1 MLDPVTCIGC
11 SSCVMIGQS
20 IIGYDVLHNFGK
32 NSLSNEE
39 DINLLTNELQRL
51 TKTYSFL
58 FIFIDHIFAYQLV
71 ELYSTQSKILKPADV
86 KRNNDAKELKSVFV
100 GSNK

>member
-20 IIGYDVLHNFGK
+20 IIGYDFLHHSGK

-39 DINLLTNELQRL
+39 DINLLTNE
-51 TKTYSFL
+51 SFL
-58 FIFIDHIFAYQLV
+58 IIKSSKYTLHMWYIDKVFA
-71 ELYSTQSKILKPADV
+71 
-86 KRNNDAKELKSVFV
+86 
-100 GSNK
+100 